1 MFDNVDNLALAFFT
15 SLVACSI
22 LSDSYIVA
30 NNFLKNNYIKKRL
43 SYIKKIYKVINAVV
57 RNNYKKDNNGNIVFD
72 EVKIDSEEVEL
83 IPEEEENKVSTNPFD
98 QEIQK
103 ETKIDSENINST
115 KNITNSMPLNT
126 SNNTTNNTSNISL
139 NKNNINV
146 NDNHLKGE
154 SITSVESDS
163 SVLKSDKSKKKNKTV
178 IKEII
183 LKKPSKKK

>member
-57 RNNYKKDNNGNIVFD
+57 RNNYKKDNNGNIIFD

-103 ETKIDSENINST
+103 ETKTDSENINST

-126 SNNTTNNTSNISL
+126 SNTTSNTSL